1 MRTTGDVLVE
11 VYNKDVKKKSKEKR
25 FAMSVD
31 GFRKREIRYIEYM
44 CRYCGTKTSK
54 GKDRGRPMPGKC
66 PKRSGNMPHSWVKN
80 REW

>member
-1 MRTTGDVLVE
+1 
-11 VYNKDVKKKSKEKR
+11 
-25 FAMSVD
+25 MSVSSF
-31 GFRKREIRYIEYM
+31 GKREKKYIEYM

-66 PKRSGNMPHSWVKN
+66 SKRSGDMPHSWVKN